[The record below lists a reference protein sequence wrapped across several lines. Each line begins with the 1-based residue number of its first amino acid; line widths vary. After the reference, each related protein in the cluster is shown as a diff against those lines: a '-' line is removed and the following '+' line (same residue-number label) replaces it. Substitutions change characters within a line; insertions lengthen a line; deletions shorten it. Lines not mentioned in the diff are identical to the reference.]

1 MVDLALPPEPRLE
14 QRNLPKRR
22 GAEWQVLG
30 RTGFDVRGWRSLFS
44 SSPSVEPTHTGGR
57 REQEFGQ
64 AQEAAQAEGTEDA
77 QAAPKREARD
87 QEGRLRPHL
96 PGSQVET

>member
-1 MVDLALPPEPRLE
+1 MVDLALLPEPRLE

-22 GAEWQVLG
+22 GAERQVLG
-30 RTGFDVRGWRSLFS
+30 RTGFDVQGRLALFS
-44 SSPSVEPTHTGGR
+44 SSRSVERTHTGGR

-77 QAAPKREARD
+77 QGAPKREARE
-87 QEGRLRPHL
+87 QEGRLGRHL